1 MNAGICFDREHFSAV
16 QDIKLRTN
24 VMIIIALA
32 SGFHS
37 SLTKTGT

>member
-1 MNAGICFDREHFSAV
+1 MPEFVSTESTFSAAA
-16 QDIKLRTN
+16 DIKLRTN